1 MVLSYNLYKMLNSV
15 TIDAEEY
22 QKRQPFPY
30 AFQDSILH
38 EMAATLLQKEILAIS
53 QDAWDRYSNPFEDKW
68 TLRDK
73 HTFPPVLSLLFKELE
88 SERFVSQLSRIC
100 GYPLIVDPTR
110 NFWGV
115 HTYNNGDK
123 LDIHVDAGLHP
134 TTNQKK
140 QLTLGI
146 YLSANW
152 KEEYGCE
159 LEIWRGEN
167 AASDSPKLFE
177 KVISIAPLYNRM
189 VLFTCNDY
197 AWHGN
202 PVPVQGPEDAKRI
215 FITISYLSENDS
227 DQNKKTKAFF
237 IARPG
242 DPIDEEKDKL
252 RLLRADP
259 ARYKEVY
266 RV

>member
-1 MVLSYNLYKMLNSV
+1 MLN
-15 TIDAEEY
+15 TITINAEQY
-22 QKRQPFPY
+22 QARQPFSY
-30 AFQDSILH
+30 AFQDSMLH
-38 EMAATLLQKEILAIS
+38 EIDATLLQEEILGIPR
-53 QDAWDRYSNPFEDKW
+53 DAWDRYSNPFEDKW

-73 HTFPPVLSLLFKELE
+73 YAFPPVLSRLFNELE
-88 SERFVSQLSRIC
+88 SEHVVSQLSRIC
-100 GYPLIVDPTR
+100 GYPLLVDPTR

-134 TTNQKK
+134 ITRQKK
-140 QLTLGI
+140 QVTLGI

-167 AASDSPKLFE
+167 AASDTPTLVE
-177 KVISIAPLYNRM
+177 KVVSIAPLYNRM
-189 VLFTCNDY
+189 ILFTCNDY

-202 PVPVQGPEDAKRI
+202 PVPVQGPEDATRI

-227 DQNKKTKAFF
+227 DQNKRTKAFF

-242 DPIDEEKDKL
+242 DPVDEEKDKL